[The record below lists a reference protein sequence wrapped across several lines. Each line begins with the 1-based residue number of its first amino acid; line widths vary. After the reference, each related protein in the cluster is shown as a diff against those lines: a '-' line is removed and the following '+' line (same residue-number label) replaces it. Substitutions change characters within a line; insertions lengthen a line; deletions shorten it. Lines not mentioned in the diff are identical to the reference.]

1 MGLLIGIIRR
11 RQLSMMKSNL
21 QWKLHL
27 ITAAIATASKAATNL
42 MQVGTDYE
50 SDDLISKKLQQ
61 RQYKLKLLEEKLT
74 NQKAEV
80 ETRLQEITAELQSNQ
95 GMIDQGVQTMFSYK
109 VG

>member
-61 RQYKLKLLEEKLT
+61 RQYKLKLLEELT
-74 NQKAEV
+74 NQKAEI

>member
-61 RQYKLKLLEEKLT
+61 RQYKLKLLEEKGFEAKYIQPVDMFCHTPHIESVVLLCK
-74 NQKAEV
+74 NVHK
-80 ETRLQEITAELQSNQ
+80 
-95 GMIDQGVQTMFSYK
+95 MIK
-109 VG
+109 

>member
-50 SDDLISKKLQQ
+50 SDDLISKKL
-61 RQYKLKLLEEKLT
+61 KLLEEKLT
-74 NQKAEV
+74 NQKAEI